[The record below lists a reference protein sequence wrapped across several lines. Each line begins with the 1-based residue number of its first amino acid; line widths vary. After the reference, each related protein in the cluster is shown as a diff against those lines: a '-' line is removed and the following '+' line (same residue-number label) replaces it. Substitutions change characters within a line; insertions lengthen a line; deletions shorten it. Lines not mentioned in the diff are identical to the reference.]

1 MTALRQAAKPSQAE
15 MTMRLRMRVPT
26 GNPNEIE
33 TTTRLA
39 CQQHCHAP
47 RPLSAPA
54 FAEFHCVAF
63 RCVSFRV
70 TFTSTIQQTIGKCGH
85 KAMTVL
91 RLQRL
96 LLPLGVASPPPCVH
110 PTLSGRA
117 SQCTKRKRMRMRK
130 YMYACCCCCNWLLL
144 LRLATLSRPRQR

>member
-1 MTALRQAAKPSQAE
+1 

-39 CQQHCHAP
+39 CQRHCHAP
-47 RPLSAPA
+47 LAVGAPA
-54 FAEFHCVAF
+54 LTVAF

-85 KAMTVL
+85 KAMTVCDCSDCCCHS
-91 RLQRL
+91 
-96 LLPLGVASPPPCVH
+96 VSPPCLPSHIPLCLAVL
-110 PTLSGRA
+110 PNAQSGNG
-117 SQCTKRKRMRMRK
+117 CGCGNTCMRVV
-130 YMYACCCCCNWLLL
+130 AVAVAAVATGSCCCCCCYDW
-144 LRLATLSRPRQR
+144 RLATLSRQRQR